1 MAITGKAIVID
12 FLYLDLTV
20 CDRCQGTEA
29 SLAKALEQVGGLLQ
43 AAGATVQVNTINV
56 VNEEQAQRLAF
67 ASSPTIRVNGRDI
80 QLEVKESNCDSCGDL
95 CGSTVDC
102 RVWLHEGQE
111 YVVPPPEMIAE
122 AIIWALEDNQEP
134 PILHVDFE
142 VPENLQRFFSE
153 LRQKEHIKCSCCGD

>member
-1 MAITGKAIVID
+1 MKKDEAIVID

-29 SLAKALEQVGGLLQ
+29 SLEKALDQVAGMLQ
-43 AAGATVQVNTINV
+43 ANGTVVQVNKINV

-80 QLEVKESNCDSCGDL
+80 QMEVKESNCDSCGDL

-102 RVWLHEGQE
+102 RVWLYKGKE
-111 YVVPPPEMIAE
+111 YLVPPPEMIAE
-122 AIIWALEDNQEP
+122 AIIQALQENQERA
-134 PILHVDFE
+134 ILPADFE

-153 LRQKEHIKCSCCGD
+153 LRQKEHVKCSCCGD